1 MGQLIINNF
10 IVCCVACCLLLA
22 ACLINHPIIQSF
34 IRSFIQPSNL
44 PTYHPS
50 IQSSNYSSNLNNTTL
65 VSSKY
70 ATLDELN
77 FKVLSMGPN
86 YPQIDAYQLV
96 YDTQREAC
104 AFRVRCSWQDVFKME
119 LESSLRLGG
128 LVCLPFV
135 LGAEVRHLR
144 FTAQLQF
151 IAGQNEQDD
160 DDEEAFV
167 EIFCLPDDAFLLEL
181 DVGSL
186 VGHRTK
192 LKDLPKITAGIVE
205 GIKKV
210 LTETLIYPRSVK
222 IPLKLLSAL
231 NFSASAS
238 ASDNVDCRS
247 ESCPEAEAEAE
258 AVVVEG
264 EADVVEAESDAELFA
279 DAGSEAL
286 DQTDDES
293 LPFLSLS
300 AVNSLGRTCSTI
312 NGEQESAM

>member
-10 IVCCVACCLLLA
+10 IVCYVVLCCVLFAVGCLLNQPS
-22 ACLINHPIIQSF
+22 NHSIIHSF
-34 IRSFIQPSNL
+34 IYSTIQPTNL

-258 AVVVEG
+258 AVVVE
-264 EADVVEAESDAELFA
+264 AESDAELFA